1 MNFLGK
7 SDEGDRRNKM
17 AKSEQQD
24 EAGAGQKADL
34 HGGCHGE
41 CKKRVCTVSTLS
53 LIPLPLIQLYL
64 LTHCTE
70 V

>member
-1 MNFLGK
+1 
-7 SDEGDRRNKM
+7 M

-41 CKKRVCTVSTLS
+41 CKKRVCTVSTFS
-53 LIPLPLIQLYL
+53 LIPLIQLYL

-70 V
+70 VQKVTFVGIQHL

>member
-1 MNFLGK
+1 
-7 SDEGDRRNKM
+7 M

-24 EAGAGQKADL
+24 EAGAGQEAHL

-41 CKKRVCTVSTLS
+41 RKKRVCTVSTLS